1 MVWPLLTPA
10 EWRAADARLM
20 RGPDPAAGP
29 ATRTRRLPARIAT
42 LLASLEFRLGG
53 A

>member
-1 MVWPLLTPA
+1 MIVTVLSPG
-10 EWRAADARLM
+10 EWRAAQARLTPPAQPAPP
-20 RGPDPAAGP
+20 GPRAG
-29 ATRTRRLPARIAT
+29 RLPARIAT